1 MEASKVLLLD
11 FNPATGCILWDIVR
25 SSQSLIPFQAELLS
39 ASWPA
44 DYCQELVP
52 KIISRNADIILFNV
66 SSNYSDEACF
76 LIPKIRCNPEGPVIV
91 VILETS
97 DPGEMYELLSAGAC
111 DFITWPVRSIDVL
124 PRIWRIL
131 EQVKRKKSVEFGL
144 LQSLGLHSLIG
155 ASTEFLRE
163 VKKIP
168 VIAGCDATVLVSGE
182 TGSGKELFAR
192 AIHYLSPRSRGPFIP
207 VNCGAVPPDLIESEL
222 FGHEKGAFTGASSRK
237 DGLIKEAN
245 GGTLFLDEIDTLS
258 SSSQVKLLRF
268 LQHKE
273 IRALGSI
280 SMEEVDVR
288 VIAATNTNLKN
299 AISEGTLRKDLYY
312 RLNILSIV
320 LPSLRER
327 RQDIPLL
334 AEYFRKKY
342 CLLFRKHIHGFAPGT
357 IENLFL
363 YDWPGNIRELE
374 HAVERAVVL
383 CQDEVISAKDFE
395 IPTVEMNNSPLSLR
409 QAKARVV
416 EEFEKSYLSGVLG
429 MYQGNVTKAAAAAR
443 KHKRAF
449 YELLRKYHID
459 PDQFRLTKIS

>member
-11 FNPATGCILWDIVR
+11 FNPATGSVIWDIIR
-25 SSQSLIPFQAELLS
+25 SPDSLVPFQAELLS
-39 ASWPA
+39 ASWPT
-44 DYCQELVP
+44 DYTRELVP
-52 KIISRNADIILFNV
+52 NILSRNPDIILLNV
-66 SSNYSDEACF
+66 PSSSLGEARF
-76 LIPKIRCNPEGPVIV
+76 LIPEIRCNPEGPVVV

-97 DPGEMYELLSAGAC
+97 DPGEMYKLLCAGAS
-111 DFITWPVRSIDVL
+111 DFITLPIRSTDIL
-124 PRIWRIL
+124 PRIWRLL
-131 EQVKRKKSVEFGL
+131 EQVKRKKNVEFGL
-144 LQSLGLHSLIG
+144 LQAVGLHSLVG
-155 ASTEFLRE
+155 DSPEFVRE
-163 VKKIP
+163 IKKIP
-168 VIAGCDATVLVSGE
+168 IIAGCDATVLISGE

-207 VNCGAVPPDLIESEL
+207 INCGAIPTDLIESEL

-245 GGTLFLDEIDTLS
+245 SGTLFLDEIDTLTS
-258 SSSQVKLLRF
+258 ASQVKLLRF

-273 IRALGSI
+273 VRAVGST
-280 SMEEVDVR
+280 SLHEVDVR
-288 VIAATNTNLKN
+288 VIAATNTNLKL
-299 AISEGTLRKDLYY
+299 AITEGTLRKDLYY

-327 RQDIPLL
+327 RQDIPFL

-342 CLLFRKHIHGFAPGT
+342 CLLCGKQINGFSAGT
-357 IENLFL
+357 IDKLIL
-363 YDWPGNIRELE
+363 YDWPGNVRELE

-383 CQDEVISAKDFE
+383 CQEDLISARDFE
-395 IPTVEMNNSPLSLR
+395 LPITENNDSPVSLR

-429 MYQGNVTKAAAAAR
+429 LYQGNVTKAAAAAR

-449 YELLRKYHID
+449 YELLRKYQID
-459 PDQFRLTKIS
+459 PDRFRFTKIS